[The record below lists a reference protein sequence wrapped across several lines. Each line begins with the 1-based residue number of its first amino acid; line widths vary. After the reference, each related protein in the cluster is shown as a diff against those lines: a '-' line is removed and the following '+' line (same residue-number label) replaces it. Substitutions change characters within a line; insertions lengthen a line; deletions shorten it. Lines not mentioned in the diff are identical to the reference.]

1 MASVTYVCCPG
12 CGRAQKP
19 ERLGLNTI
27 GAFDTDIAAPNELGL
42 RIDHIGGRGKL
53 RVERQPLPVAI
64 AIGLRDMLRARLEQ
78 VEAEL
83 AAAGVES

>member
-12 CGRAQKP
+12 CGRAQRP
-19 ERLGLNTI
+19 ARLGLNAT
-27 GAFDTDIAAPNELGL
+27 GAFDTYIAAPNELSL

-53 RVERQPLPVAI
+53 WVERQACPIPI
-64 AIGLRDMLRARLEQ
+64 AIGLRDMLRARLQQ
-78 VEAEL
+78 VEEEL